1 MLPPLSLILITVVSS
16 VRAGVFLRK
25 QCWHEHPLSAV
36 NFQCSREAEVEY
48 IQFPDAAISNGLIPD
63 DQTRHGPW
71 SYPPICT
78 DVLPSV
84 GSSLCVYTD
93 TSFSHGRGISIFTT
107 PDLAERTVVLLPF
120 QNPEALQG
128 INDFTGTWIT
138 QEIPDKGMGMF
149 ASRDLMVSEY
159 LLNIVDH
166 NIDKLKFKD
175 KITAHTPALLAYL
188 ESDLSTAEREK
199 FFKLAVSQLPE
210 PTRAMYANTFQLEIE
225 GHNHLA
231 VFPETSRLNHDCAP
245 NAQYYLEPTLLTHF
259 VHIIRPVKKGEEITI
274 SYTSPLDLTY
284 MRQHHLEQGFH
295 FRCTC
300 ARCTDHERSD
310 AYLQHIQDLQSVL
323 NDWSPLPAG
332 FPGPQL
338 AEELLDIYRDEGLEG
353 FMDVPYGFAALAYN
367 AVGDEET
374 AVEYARRAEEL
385 VLLKDGKW
393 APNLAM
399 MKELLRD
406 PRGHWSFGRRPG
418 NLRHLSHPNW
428 HPYPLR
434 SPLLT
439 LEADSAIPHA
449 SLLSSFAALSW
460 HTQTLIL
467 NLTARDPS
475 AFRAVIWAEF
485 AMSDENTWGDVEHAH
500 GAHASDVLKAFHTNA
515 VGAHLGLHTA
525 LLNHSCRPNAYAGF
539 KEGTGEVRVYAL
551 RDILEGEQICISHL
565 EGSAFSEAMGLR
577 RGILVLQR
585 GFVCLCDAC
594 MDAEESANMER
605 EARDENL
612 RATLQWLIA
621 KYRWNEARLIDNFG
635 MKGHKGVDPGFAMFL
650 VEVGEGI
657 VEVLE
662 KLGMAT
668 METLEWHQKIIHWS
682 LALRENKMAD
692 DWREKM
698 LQVVRICVGEG
709 SVMYC
714 EMQREEIGANAV
726 ERENTTTDVSRMGH
740 PKVMMADEPEVEDED
755 KEIPWGTYDESS
767 EEEDNSKDEDYVN

>member
-1 MLPPLSLILITVVSS
+1 MTEIPHLPPAMASLTTPTSTDLTQ
-16 VRAGVFLRK
+16 RK
-25 QCWHEHPLSAV
+25 QKAGQPSPPLPSQLAPLSSPKPPSHPR
-36 NFQCSREAEVEY
+36 SR
-48 IQFPDAAISNGLIPD
+48 FRHS
-63 DQTRHGPW
+63 TR
-71 SYPPICT
+71 
-78 DVLPSV
+78 LP
-84 GSSLCVYTD
+84 T
-93 TSFSHGRGISIFTT
+93 F
-107 PDLAERTVVLLPF
+107 LLRRP
-120 QNPEALQG
+120 
-128 INDFTGTWIT
+128 
-138 QEIPDKGMGMF
+138 
-149 ASRDLMVSEY
+149 
-159 LLNIVDH
+159 
-166 NIDKLKFKD
+166 
-175 KITAHTPALLAYL
+175 LLA
-188 ESDLSTAEREK
+188 
-199 FFKLAVSQLPE
+199 
-210 PTRAMYANTFQLEIE
+210 
-225 GHNHLA
+225 
-231 VFPETSRLNHDCAP
+231 
-245 NAQYYLEPTLLTHF
+245 
-259 VHIIRPVKKGEEITI
+259 
-274 SYTSPLDLTY
+274 
-284 MRQHHLEQGFH
+284 
-295 FRCTC
+295 
-300 ARCTDHERSD
+300 
-310 AYLQHIQDLQSVL
+310 
-323 NDWSPLPAG
+323 
-332 FPGPQL
+332 
-338 AEELLDIYRDEGLEG
+338 
-353 FMDVPYGFAALAYN
+353 
-367 AVGDEET
+367 
-374 AVEYARRAEEL
+374 
-385 VLLKDGKW
+385 
-393 APNLAM
+393 
-399 MKELLRD
+399 
-406 PRGHWSFGRRPG
+406 
-418 NLRHLSHPNW
+418 HPNP
-428 HPYPLR
+428 HPQSHRPRPQCLPR
-434 SPLLT
+434 R
-439 LEADSAIPHA
+439 H
-449 SLLSSFAALSW
+449 
-460 HTQTLIL
+460 
-467 NLTARDPS
+467 
-475 AFRAVIWAEF
+475 EF